1 MINIDI
7 IKKKIKDKNTYRNFC
22 EFIIGMLITSV
33 AVSVFYKPNSL
44 VTTGCTGLSILISN
58 YIDIDLSL
66 IVFSLSSI
74 LLAVSFCVFG
84 LEYGAKN
91 ILGTILFP
99 VFIKAAS
106 LINRVVNFNNT
117 SLFLLILIGGVLSGI
132 GFGMVKKSGYSLGG
146 FYVIYDILNQKLK
159 ISVGK
164 ASLFCNI
171 IIIFASTFIF
181 GLNKAIYSGIG
192 LYISSYIGDK
202 IMLGVSQNKAFYI
215 ITNKVKDVKE
225 YIINNLNYT
234 VTVVNAK
241 GGYSD
246 KKKKMILC
254 VIPTVEYIKLKE
266 VVEEID
272 KDAFF
277 LVTDSYSVSK
287 YDRKFL

>member
-1 MINIDI
+1 MINVDV

-33 AVSVFYKPNSL
+33 AVSVFYKPNDV

-66 IVFSLSSI
+66 IVFSLSSV

-99 VFIKAAS
+99 IFIKAAS
-106 LINRVVNFNNT
+106 LINVFVTFNNT

-202 IMLGVSQNKAFYI
+202 IILGVSQNKAFYI

-234 VTVVNAK
+234 VTVVNAR

-266 VVEEID
+266 VVKEID

>member
-1 MINIDI
+1 MINIDV
-7 IKKKIKDKNTYRNFC
+7 IKKKIKDKNTYRNFY

-266 VVEEID
+266 VVKEID

>member
-1 MINIDI
+1 MINIDV

-164 ASLFCNI
+164 ANLFCNI

-254 VIPTVEYIKLKE
+254 VIPTVEYINLKE
-266 VVEEID
+266 VVKEID

>member
-1 MINIDI
+1 MINIDV

-254 VIPTVEYIKLKE
+254 VISTVEYIKLKE
-266 VVEEID
+266 VVKEID

>member
-1 MINIDI
+1 MINVDV

-33 AVSVFYKPNSL
+33 AVSVFYKPNDV

-66 IVFSLSSI
+66 IVFSLSSV

-99 VFIKAAS
+99 IFIKAAS
-106 LINRVVNFNNT
+106 LINVFVTFNNT

-202 IMLGVSQNKAFYI
+202 IMLGISQNKAFYI

-234 VTVVNAK
+234 VTVVNAR

-266 VVEEID
+266 VVKEID

>member
-1 MINIDI
+1 MINIDV

-33 AVSVFYKPNSL
+33 AVSVFYKPNDV

-66 IVFSLSSI
+66 IVFSLSSV

-132 GFGMVKKSGYSLGG
+132 GFGIIKKSGYSLGG
-146 FYVIYDILNQKLK
+146 FYVIYDILNRNLR

-164 ASLFCNI
+164 ANLFCNI
-171 IIIFASTFIF
+171 IIIFSSIFIF
-181 GLNKAIYSGIG
+181 GLSKAIYSGIG

-202 IMLGVSQNKAFYI
+202 IILGVSQNKAFYI

-234 VTVVNAK
+234 VTVVNAR

-254 VIPTVEYIKLKE
+254 VIPTIEYIKLKE
-266 VVEEID
+266 VVKEID

>member
-1 MINIDI
+1 MINVDV

-33 AVSVFYKPNSL
+33 AVSVFYKPNDV

-234 VTVVNAK
+234 VTVVNAR

-266 VVEEID
+266 VVKEID

>member
-1 MINIDI
+1 MINVDV

-202 IMLGVSQNKAFYI
+202 IMLGISQNKAFYI

-266 VVEEID
+266 VVKEID

>member
-1 MINIDI
+1 MINIDV

-106 LINRVVNFNNT
+106 LINSVVNFNNT

-266 VVEEID
+266 VVKEID

>member
-1 MINIDI
+1 MINIDV

-99 VFIKAAS
+99 VFIKSAS
-106 LINRVVNFNNT
+106 LINMVVNFNNT

-266 VVEEID
+266 VVKEID

>member
-1 MINIDI
+1 MINIDV
-7 IKKKIKDKNTYRNFC
+7 IKKRIKDKNTYRNFC

-33 AVSVFYKPNSL
+33 AVSVFYKPNNL
-44 VTTGCTGLSILISN
+44 VTTGCTGLSIIIAN
-58 YIDIDLSL
+58 YINVDLSL
-66 IVFSLSSI
+66 IVFSLSSV

-202 IMLGVSQNKAFYI
+202 IILGVSQNKAFYI

-234 VTVVNAK
+234 VTVVNAR

-254 VIPTVEYIKLKE
+254 VIPTIEYIKLKE
-266 VVEEID
+266 VVKEID

>member
-1 MINIDI
+1 MINIDV
-7 IKKKIKDKNTYRNFC
+7 IKKRIKDKNTYRNFC

-33 AVSVFYKPNSL
+33 AVSVFYKPNDV

-66 IVFSLSSI
+66 IVFSLSSV

-99 VFIKAAS
+99 IFIKAAS
-106 LINRVVNFNNT
+106 LINVFVTFNNT

-132 GFGMVKKSGYSLGG
+132 GFGIIKKSGYSLGG
-146 FYVIYDILNQKLK
+146 FYVIYDILNRNLR

-164 ASLFCNI
+164 ANLFCNI
-171 IIIFASTFIF
+171 IIIFSSIFIF
-181 GLNKAIYSGIG
+181 GLSKAIYSGIG

-202 IMLGVSQNKAFYI
+202 IILGVSQNKAFYI

-234 VTVVNAK
+234 VTVVNAR

-254 VIPTVEYIKLKE
+254 VIPTIEYIKLKE
-266 VVEEID
+266 VVKEID

>member
-1 MINIDI
+1 MINIDV
-7 IKKKIKDKNTYRNFC
+7 IKKRIKDKNTYRNFC

-33 AVSVFYKPNSL
+33 AVSVFYKPNDV

-66 IVFSLSSI
+66 IVFSLSSV

-99 VFIKAAS
+99 IFIKAAS
-106 LINRVVNFNNT
+106 LINVFVTFNNT

-234 VTVVNAK
+234 VTVVNAR

-254 VIPTVEYIKLKE
+254 VIPTIEYIKLKE
-266 VVEEID
+266 VVKEID
-272 KDAFF
+272 RDAFF

>member
-266 VVEEID
+266 VVKEID

>member
-1 MINIDI
+1 MINIDV

-215 ITNKVKDVKE
+215 ITNKVKDVRE

-266 VVEEID
+266 VVKEID

>member
-164 ASLFCNI
+164 ANLFCNI

-266 VVEEID
+266 VVKEID

>member
-1 MINIDI
+1 MINIDV

-266 VVEEID
+266 VVKEID

-287 YDRKFL
+287 YYRKFL

>member
-91 ILGTILFP
+91 ILGSILFP

-266 VVEEID
+266 VVKEID

>member
-1 MINIDI
+1 MINIDV
-7 IKKKIKDKNTYRNFC
+7 IKKRIKDKNTYRNFC

-33 AVSVFYKPNSL
+33 AVSVFYKPNNL
-44 VTTGCTGLSILISN
+44 VTTGCTGLSIIIAN
-58 YIDIDLSL
+58 YINVDLSL
-66 IVFSLSSI
+66 IVFSLSSV

-99 VFIKAAS
+99 IFIKAAS
-106 LINRVVNFNNT
+106 LINVFVTFNNT

-132 GFGMVKKSGYSLGG
+132 GFGIIKKSGYSLGG
-146 FYVIYDILNQKLK
+146 FYVIYDILNRNLR

-164 ASLFCNI
+164 ANLFCNI
-171 IIIFASTFIF
+171 IIIFSSIFIF
-181 GLNKAIYSGIG
+181 GLSKAIYSGIG

-202 IMLGVSQNKAFYI
+202 IILGVSQNKAFYI

-234 VTVVNAK
+234 VTVVNAR

-254 VIPTVEYIKLKE
+254 VIPTIEYIKLKE
-266 VVEEID
+266 VVKEID

>member
-1 MINIDI
+1 MINIDV
-7 IKKKIKDKNTYRNFC
+7 IKKKIKDKNTYRSFC

-99 VFIKAAS
+99 IFIKAAS
-106 LINRVVNFNNT
+106 LINVFVTFNNT

-132 GFGMVKKSGYSLGG
+132 GFGIIKKSGYSLGG
-146 FYVIYDILNQKLK
+146 FYVIYDILNRNLR

-164 ASLFCNI
+164 ANLFCNI
-171 IIIFASTFIF
+171 IIIFSSIFIF
-181 GLNKAIYSGIG
+181 GLSKAIYSGIG

-202 IMLGVSQNKAFYI
+202 IILGVSQNKAFYI

-234 VTVVNAK
+234 VTVVNAR

-254 VIPTVEYIKLKE
+254 VIPTIEYIKLKE
-266 VVEEID
+266 VVKEID

>member
-1 MINIDI
+1 MINIDV

-215 ITNKVKDVKE
+215 ITNKVKDVRE

>member
-1 MINIDI
+1 MINIDV

>member
-1 MINIDI
+1 MINVDV

-234 VTVVNAK
+234 VTVVNAR

-266 VVEEID
+266 VVKEID

>member
-1 MINIDI
+1 MINIDV

-266 VVEEID
+266 VVKEID

>member
-1 MINIDI
+1 MINIDV
-7 IKKKIKDKNTYRNFC
+7 IKKRIKDKNTYRNFC

-33 AVSVFYKPNSL
+33 AVSVFYKPNNL
-44 VTTGCTGLSILISN
+44 VTTGCTGLSIIIAN
-58 YIDIDLSL
+58 YINVDLSL
-66 IVFSLSSI
+66 IVFSLSSV

-99 VFIKAAS
+99 IFIKAAS
-106 LINRVVNFNNT
+106 LINMVVNFNNT

-132 GFGMVKKSGYSLGG
+132 GFGIIKKSGYSLGG
-146 FYVIYDILNQKLK
+146 FYVIYDILNRNLR

-164 ASLFCNI
+164 ANLFCNI
-171 IIIFASTFIF
+171 IIIFSSIFIF
-181 GLNKAIYSGIG
+181 GLSKAIYSGIG

-202 IMLGVSQNKAFYI
+202 IILGVSQNKAFYI

-234 VTVVNAK
+234 VTVVNAR

-254 VIPTVEYIKLKE
+254 VIPTIEYIKLKE
-266 VVEEID
+266 VVKEID

>member
-1 MINIDI
+1 MINIDV

-106 LINRVVNFNNT
+106 LINRVVNFDNT

-266 VVEEID
+266 VVKEID

>member
-1 MINIDI
+1 MINIDV
-7 IKKKIKDKNTYRNFC
+7 IKKKIKDKNTYRSFC

-132 GFGMVKKSGYSLGG
+132 GFGIIKKSGYSLGG
-146 FYVIYDILNQKLK
+146 FYVIYDILNRNLR

-164 ASLFCNI
+164 ANLFCNI
-171 IIIFASTFIF
+171 IIIFSSIFIF
-181 GLNKAIYSGIG
+181 GLSKAIYSGIG

-202 IMLGVSQNKAFYI
+202 IILGVSQNKAFYI

-234 VTVVNAK
+234 VTVVNAR

-254 VIPTVEYIKLKE
+254 VIPTIEYIKLKE
-266 VVEEID
+266 VVKEID

>member
-1 MINIDI
+1 MINVDV

-33 AVSVFYKPNSL
+33 AVSVFYKPNNL
-44 VTTGCTGLSILISN
+44 VTTGCTGLSIIIAN
-58 YIDIDLSL
+58 YINVDLSL
-66 IVFSLSSI
+66 IVFSLSSV

-99 VFIKAAS
+99 IFIKAAS
-106 LINRVVNFNNT
+106 LINVFVTFNNT

-132 GFGMVKKSGYSLGG
+132 GFGIIKKSGYSLGG
-146 FYVIYDILNQKLK
+146 FYVIYDILNRNLR

-164 ASLFCNI
+164 ANLFCNI
-171 IIIFASTFIF
+171 IIIFSSIFIF
-181 GLNKAIYSGIG
+181 GLSKAIYSGIG

-202 IMLGVSQNKAFYI
+202 IILGVSQNKAFYI

-234 VTVVNAK
+234 VTVVNAR

-254 VIPTVEYIKLKE
+254 VIPTIEYIKLKE
-266 VVEEID
+266 VVKEID

>member
-1 MINIDI
+1 MINIDV

-99 VFIKAAS
+99 IFIKAAS
-106 LINRVVNFNNT
+106 LINVFVTFNNT

-202 IMLGVSQNKAFYI
+202 IILGVSQNKAFYI

-234 VTVVNAK
+234 VTVVNAR

-266 VVEEID
+266 VVKEID

>member
-1 MINIDI
+1 MINIDV
-7 IKKKIKDKNTYRNFC
+7 IKKRIKDKNTYRNFC

-266 VVEEID
+266 VVKEID